1 MIVLVVVSQMIS
13 KNCKTNVGVQV
24 CENPW
29 MNITQGIL
37 ECLNIFSNNS
47 FCFFSIPIEIYV
59 QVGSTKN
66 LNCKE
71 YIQQ

>member
-13 KNCKTNVGVQV
+13 KNCKTNVGVWKSLN
-24 CENPW
+24 EYN
-29 MNITQGIL
+29 TGIL